1 MENKVFKSSGLPIRR
16 TVELLPE
23 IFQTPANEKFLG
35 ATLDALVQP
44 GTLEKTTGYIGRK
57 YGSTYNS
64 SDIYLDKTNTLRS
77 AYQLEPAVVIR
88 KDNKIS
94 ELNDYIDFKNQLK
107 FFGNS
112 SERDD
117 LITNSPTYTWA
128 PPIDWDKF
136 VNYREYF
143 WQPVGPD
150 TVAIEGQAR
159 DIISSYRV
167 RTSGDTEWLFYP
179 DGLKKNPS
187 ITLYRGQTYEFDVNS
202 PGDPFCIRTSNVLGD
217 QSNYNKGVTNNSIE
231 VGKVIFVVPNDAPD
245 MLYYQSSTKRDRIGV
260 FRIAE
265 VKDNTS
271 LDVEKDILG
280 KQSYTSSNGVVLTNG
295 IRLKFIGRTVPAAYS
310 LGSWIVEGVGESIRL
325 INWEEIELP
334 PISNPNPEVLFDNG
348 GFDNQPFDEAL
359 SYPRSKDYV
368 TINRASKDKNPWS
381 RYNRWVHRSVI
392 EYTAS
397 INGAVALIDETLRA
411 KRPIIEFNADIQ
423 LYNHCAVAKQSVDLV
438 DDFTTD
444 VFSTIE
450 GSVGYNI
457 DGEPI
462 TEGFRILFTADTD
475 PLIKN
480 KIFQVKF
487 ITVQNSTNETNR
499 RQISLVETE
508 DSVSSAGEGLVI
520 KRGKKYG
527 YAMFHFDGTTW
538 IKSQGKL
545 AVNVPPMID
554 VFDSTGVSLSD
565 ITKYNTTTFAGT
577 KIFGY
582 KIATAGINDSELGFP
597 LSYLNINNT
606 GDILFEFTWDTDVFL
621 YQDNAVSISQNVNQG
636 FFRFNQTLSDV
647 IYENNWKDTAT
658 EYQQAIIQTITLTE
672 NTDTVVST
680 ACVWDQATR
689 DKTLYFINGTQAVPA
704 TVTVSRDKKIIKFS
718 NVLSIDDVVTVK
730 VYTDAEPNDG
740 YYEIPFGLERN
751 PLNQSLTT
759 FTLGQVND
767 HVGSM
772 IELNS
777 EFIGTFPGASNL
789 RDLVD
794 YEKYGRRFLKHAGVP
809 ALAINLICNKETN
822 IINSIRFAANEYNKF
837 RNNFLTLAI
846 DLPYDNGDPIEFVD
860 AILSSITKSKSLKS
874 PFVDSDMIGSGAFS
888 AISYTVEDTG
898 INTFALSEK
907 FDLETVSNKAV
918 YVYINGNQ
926 GLVNNDYIFDSTF
939 GFVRILTE
947 LSEGD
952 LIEIKEYFTTSFNF
966 IPATPTKMGLYKKYI
981 PRIFIDDTYIEPTK
995 VIQGHDGSI
1004 TVAFNDFRDDLLLEL
1019 EKRIYNNIKINYDES
1034 KFDIDATAS
1043 SFYKTG
1049 SFTKKDFDYVIN
1061 QEFLR
1066 WAVTT
1071 DVDLFANTFYSPSNP
1086 FTYSYPNIVDSLT
1099 GEPLPAFWRG
1109 IYSTIFDT
1117 DRPHVCPWEM
1127 LGFSEKPLWW
1137 EEEYGPAPYT
1147 SGNLLL
1153 WEDLRDGFIRQGHRV
1168 GKHIRYERPNLL
1180 DIIPVD
1186 EEGNLKNP
1194 LLINLISN
1202 YSSFSNQ
1209 SKFKFG
1215 DVAPAE
1221 NAWRKSPSFPFV
1233 TIFAMCLLKP
1243 FEFISSSLD
1252 RNKIKKNIIDQ
1263 TVSTDTNYFVN
1274 LETYKASLESAVTP
1288 TGLFYYIR
1296 NFLKIDLKDTEV
1308 LINKLENF
1316 DINISNKIGGF
1327 VDKSQQKYLLDSKN
1341 PKSTSSSVFIPPE
1354 DYEVFFN
1361 IGSPISNITY
1371 SGVIVEKGINEWII
1385 TGYDKLNTFFE
1396 YYPVLPSNAD
1406 PKIYVGGVSEN
1417 FVVWEAAQFYVTGN
1431 IVKYSD
1437 SFYRAIISHT
1447 SDQTF
1452 DITRWTK
1459 ITQIPLV
1466 GAIEAS
1472 KRTYFDKTDLQKLS
1486 YGSVLKDVQEVVDF
1500 LLGYGAHLK
1509 DLGFVFEEFSNEL
1522 ESVANWETSSKE
1534 FMFWTSHNWAPGAII
1549 SLSPAAIK
1557 LKVSSTG
1564 GVADSILDSFYD
1576 YTILKSDGTKLLS
1589 TNIDVSRSYNEF
1601 SITPVD
1607 IRDGIY
1613 FARINYVLKEHA
1625 VVFNDRT
1632 MFNDVIFDK
1641 GPGYR
1646 QQRIKVLGFRTTDW
1660 DGDYTSPGFIYD
1672 NVNITAWTP
1681 FVDYKLGDIVK
1692 YREFNYVSK
1701 QAQAGVDE
1709 FDNIYWEKLDSTPTS
1724 GLVSNF
1730 DYKISQF
1737 EDFYDLDSEGLGSSQ
1752 RDLARHS
1759 IGYQTR
1765 SYLQDLVEDS
1775 VSQYR
1780 IYQGFI
1786 REKGTANSIK
1796 KVFDKISSVEADAV
1810 EINEEWAFRLG
1821 QLGGID
1827 QFNEVEFTIGK
1838 DQFKLN
1844 PQPVILNNRTIDQN
1858 TYKNYIVLSDTDYQI
1873 GNSTNSVITTKAIPE
1888 PNYGAGYVRVE
1899 DVDFVIKNFDQLIG
1913 NNIQDF
1919 KNGSL
1924 LWTTFKVS
1932 GWDIL
1937 RYQITDISV
1946 VAVQA
1951 LDKNTVSLVTNRPH
1965 KLSVGTIIGLTN
1977 INNLEGFFEITGV
1990 NTTIII
1996 VNVAAGL
2003 DKEPEIDQ
2011 SSFCAIGLFLPAR
2024 IKTISELTQEQ
2035 FSILPFGSRIWL
2047 DTNENSRWQILERQR
2062 QYNPIG
2068 ISEYGVS
2075 LPASLGSASVYVP
2088 ARDQTIVSNP
2098 GTQVAANDTSREAA
2112 VIVYTQSTEGLIP
2125 NQILSPVAEIASD
2138 LLGSYGTTLTV
2149 SNDGRWLL
2157 VGSPT
2162 ASGIPSGYKELYN
2175 SAQTYNTGDTVLY
2188 AGKLWKAKTPITGD
2202 GSTITLATE
2211 DWEPVELHEAQP
2223 AGKNLIG
2230 TNPGYPKQ
2238 GCVDIYEFTQGQWTY
2253 RHTIISPR
2261 PEAQE
2266 YFGSSIAIGKQEG
2279 IEGTSGDVTIVV
2291 KSIDSA
2297 GGITL
2302 VDAVGVSGLK
2312 NAVFENI
2319 GGTDISTPGSG
2330 ATFDIIKSTP
2340 NYIVTV
2346 RNGGIRYAIGDQIK
2360 ILGTQIGGTSPTN
2373 DLIITVRSIAAD
2385 GEIVGSEVYTNL
2397 TGINS
2402 IVPTTE
2408 AVFNVSRVR
2417 SSYSVSIVNRGVGYI
2432 GRSVVLYGTRYYGCI
2447 KDTQTDRGVWDS
2459 NSIYYPGDVV
2469 KYPARSSSYYVVNES
2484 VESVQFVLPTD
2495 TEYWTVSGAILPTNT
2510 EYWEEVPGGTF
2521 STLARPWAAYITSAA
2536 DGNLGDL
2543 VKYKAGSSIVISG
2556 AQLGGTSP
2564 TNNLT
2569 IKVSPNLPV
2578 TTTGTLEATS
2588 AVTVATTG
2596 LLRVDMPITFSGGAG
2611 GGISVG
2617 TQYYIKEILNNTSF
2631 TIYSDINTKEIVT
2644 LTASASSSANPMK
2657 FTDNSIRN
2665 ITISGTGVN
2674 GISSVGVATGSG
2686 TYSDIA
2692 GTDISQS
2699 GGGAIFQLTRAEGKY
2714 SATVNVR
2721 GTRYN
2726 IGDQIKILG
2735 EAIGGQPESYTM
2747 AITAPGSLGN
2757 KGRLYLYEFNGI
2769 GWKQLDDNDFVGIF
2783 DYTKTYPSGSIV
2795 WSNNFYWKAIEPYLG
2810 TETSEITDETPGW
2823 ELTSSLNT
2831 GMLPAQSAYINDG
2844 SSLESGFVDDNSL
2857 ELLNADDLYGHS
2869 VSMSSDS
2876 TILVVGAPAADSS
2889 NIANYKGV
2897 WKSFQPYLINN
2908 IVKITVG
2915 NLPVYYK
2922 LISDSSLNEPPSPS
2936 SEVWENINYLG
2947 PFDTGCA
2954 FVYRKN
2960 AAGVYQLTQTIDAD
2974 TINSQDLESGDELG
2988 YTVSLNREG
2997 TLLFVSAPDADIK
3010 EKDKGAVFVFE
3021 NINGTFTLLQ
3031 RLESYSLDFFERFG
3045 DTISVSPTSDTLAI
3059 TAGSAVASRAVTFD
3073 KGETTFDFLLTNY
3086 KDPIGV
3092 TGKVYV
3098 YNKYDSKYI
3107 LSEAFDQNISIAESF
3122 GKSLTCFDDRIIV
3135 GSPTYKSED
3144 PAFLNAVIGKVQV
3157 FKKLKDVNSWSPIR
3171 EQEDSVDIAL
3181 LKTLSFFDPDT
3192 QIKLGDIDIIDPFH
3206 EKILSVAEREIKFKT
3221 SFDPAMYSNGVAANE
3236 TQAWYDQM
3244 VGMVWWDTSTVKWLS
3259 TNQGDVSFRLG
3270 NWNALAFG
3278 ASIDVYE
3285 WVETEYLPSEWAE
3298 LTLTADAFSLG
3309 ISGTPLYADNS
3320 NYSVK
3325 ENLDVLSGNVSS
3337 RKYYYWVKNKQTLPD
3352 NKPFRKIST
3361 ATIADYIEN
3370 PISSGITFAALLDKD
3385 KISFYNPTSIISG
3398 NNVSVVLQF
3407 YKNDKPITEIHREY
3421 QLLTEGISDS
3431 VPSADLENKWIDSLI
3446 GYDIAGKEVPD
3457 ISLPEKFKYG
3467 ILTRPRQSMFIDR
3480 NKAVQIT
3487 IAYINNIL
3495 LTQPFSEILDFDK
3508 LNSTEEYPVAAKR
3521 LYDQAVDTVEE
3532 LTKISTSKTKPAV
3545 LKANI
3550 INGRISTV
3558 DVIDPG
3564 YGYKVAPPI
3573 KVSGSGSGA
3582 KLLAIRDKLGR
3593 ITSVQVETSGSK
3605 YISASLEIRQFA
3617 VLVKTDST
3625 VNNYWSIYS
3634 WNERAKEFYRSATQS
3649 YNTPSYWNLIDWW
3662 ETGFSEK
3669 SRVSAEIPGLYA
3681 ESEISIDI
3689 GKLLRIKNYG
3699 GGNWAVLERVAV
3711 EQATILNKYRLVGR
3725 YNGTLQISDS
3735 FINTETYSTGYD
3747 KTQTYDS
3754 VGFDKSSSRE
3764 FRIILDSIKTDLF
3777 VGNLSPEWNK
3787 LFFAN
3792 IHYAFSEQLYIDW
3805 AFKTSFVNAIHNV
3818 GNLSKKVTYKNDNL
3832 PSYQSY
3838 INEVKPYRTKIR
3850 EYTSKYLNL
3859 ENSNTAIT
3867 DFDVPSVYNN
3877 LTNQIEPVKLTS
3889 TEIDT
3894 YPWKFW
3900 LDNYK
3905 YSITDIVLSNPGKT
3919 YKTVPIVLI
3928 EGGGGTGA
3936 TAKAFISSGRVS
3948 KVILLNGGSGYTSAP
3963 TITFVGG
3970 IGTNLANSAAA
3981 IAVLGNSKARIF
3993 NMNLR
3998 FDRVSKT
4005 ATFASRSNDEKFIDT
4020 EAFFGTGSQTVFN
4033 LKYPPTQ
4040 DKSKISVY
4048 VKKAADTSTG
4058 QGAKLLADEYSVSL
4072 NTINVSG
4079 LSVLRGRLT
4088 VNSAPADLDKV
4099 TIIYE
4104 KNDVV
4109 LDALN
4114 RIDKYYKPKTGMLG
4128 LEKVVSRDPVTS
4140 EILDIKVDYS
4150 QLITGID
4157 YGGVIVQGATLDV
4170 TGGWDALPWF
4180 TEGWDSVDSLNA
4192 DLYIVADGTTNSF
4205 NLTSVPPT
4213 GQQINIYLKKVGNTQ
4228 FERIDY
4234 PTYDEYQTDPL
4245 IEDVPPST
4253 ALMNTYVA
4261 DGSTLAVTIPTEI
4274 QINDGDVLIFRPD
4287 TSDGSFAISD
4297 KNLID
4302 AEITGGSLSGM
4313 TPYSTALGTLAS
4325 EIVIDGEK
4333 FISPDQVPAP
4343 EENVPGQVLESL
4355 SIKVFHS
4362 NRSGSPAVLSRIY
4375 TGDGVTNLYDIGQAI
4390 PEINSTL
4397 IFVDKV
4403 KFVPEEDYTVEALT
4417 NQIRFLTVPLNDQ
4430 IIEIFSINIGGVE
4443 ILDYRDFVADGS
4455 NRFFLTAAAYPE
4467 TGRIFATVDSV
4478 PVSVGFVNSKGVV
4491 NDIDKTLVEFGVA
4504 PVKDSR
4510 ITIIVLSGESG
4521 QDESIVKINYQT
4533 IDVTDVDVK
4542 NYVINDF
4549 VSLLASPTS
4558 NVIVDINGYK
4568 LKSIDTVIQNYDG
4581 TNAEFA
4587 IALDPLKPVGFIVA
4601 SQVKVFVNNIPLV
4614 FGIEYE
4620 FAGATNTVTVIK
4632 TLAHG
4637 DIIRAE
4643 TYQDIEYEI
4652 VDNQIV
4658 LSNEYILEEGDKIN
4672 IIWFDSYSSVDL
4684 IKDVRTGGKVSYPLQ
4699 RDPLSISYVWVYKNG
4714 TRLTPDVD
4722 FYLDYPRST
4731 IYLKDENTNTDEIEI
4746 ISFAT
4751 DIYKKPFAYEIFK
4764 DILNAH
4770 HYTRY
4775 SVTDV
4780 SLAANLNY
4788 YDTELVL
4795 TNSSDLPTPK
4805 LLLPGVISINGERI
4819 EYLSKDGNTLKD
4831 LRRGTLGTSIPSVH
4845 LTNSV
4850 VVNLSYTEK
4859 LPYKETQD
4867 RYDFVADGSSA
4878 IYNGLPFIPSKST
4891 RLTDWYRDTIPEN
4904 FGPSDQIEVFV
4915 AGRRLRKD
4923 PTMVFDNTVGSY
4935 SPVGDVSVEA
4945 EFSVDGITSAIR
4957 LTETPPA
4964 GQRITVIRRTGKVWY
4979 NKGADSI
4986 TNGETLSQNTT
4997 PIAKFLQQ
5005 RTTKLL

>member
-94 ELNDYIDFKNQLK
+94 ELNDYIDFKNQIK
-107 FFGNS
+107 FFGNIS
-112 SERDD
+112 DRDD

-150 TVAIEGQAR
+150 TVVIEGQAR
-159 DIISSYRV
+159 EVISSYRV

-202 PGDPFCIRTSNVLGD
+202 PGDPFFIRTSNVLGE
-217 QSNYNKGVTNNSIE
+217 QSNYNKGVTNNGTQ
-231 VGKVIFVVPNDAPD
+231 VGRVTFVVPNDAPD
-245 MLYYQSSTKRDRIGV
+245 MLYYQSANKRDRIGV

-265 VKDNTS
+265 VKDNTF
-271 LDVEKDILG
+271 LDINKDILG
-280 KQSYTSSNGVVLTNG
+280 KQRYTSSNGVTLTNG
-295 IRLKFIGRTVPAAYS
+295 LRLRFIGRTSPEAYS
-310 LGSWIVEGVGESIRL
+310 SGSWIVEGVGESIRL

-348 GFDNQPFDEAL
+348 GFDDQPFDESL

-381 RYNRWVHRSVI
+381 RYNRWIHRSVI
-392 EYTAS
+392 EYTAA
-397 INGAVALIDETLRA
+397 INNSAAVINETLRA
-411 KRPIIEFNADIQ
+411 KRPIIEFKADIQ
-423 LYNHCAVAKQSVDLV
+423 LYNHGSVAKQSVDLI

-487 ITVQNSTNETNR
+487 ITVQNSTNETTR

-527 YAMFHFDGTTW
+527 YSMFHFDGTTW

-554 VFDSTGVSLSD
+554 VFDADGVSLSD
-565 ITKYNTTTFAGT
+565 TDKYNTTTFAGT

-582 KIATAGINDSELGFP
+582 KVATSGTADSELGFP

-606 GDILFEFTWDTDVFL
+606 GDILFEFTWDSDSFI
-621 YQDNAVSISQNVNQG
+621 YQNNAVSISQLVNQG
-636 FFRFNQTLSDV
+636 FYRFNQTLTDAT
-647 IYENNWKDTAT
+647 YENNWKNTDL
-658 EYQQAIIQTITLTE
+658 EYLQAIVQTITVTE
-672 NTDTVVST
+672 TTDTVVST
-680 ACVWDQATR
+680 ACMWNQATR
-689 DKTLYFINGTQAVPA
+689 DKTLYFINGHQTVPIE
-704 TVTVSRDKKIIKFS
+704 VTVSRNKKIIKFN
-718 NVLSIDDVVTVK
+718 NVLSIDDVVTIK
-730 VYTDAEPNDG
+730 VYTDAEPNEG
-740 YYEIPFGLERN
+740 FYEIPFGLERN

-772 IELNS
+772 IELDTN
-777 EFIGTFPGASNL
+777 FVGTFPGSGNL

-794 YEKYGRRFLKHAGVP
+794 YEKYGRRFLKHAGIP
-809 ALAINLICNKETN
+809 SLSINLICNKETN

-860 AILSSITKSKSLKS
+860 TILSSITKSKTLKS

-888 AISYTVEDTG
+888 AIKYTVEDTG

-907 FDLETVSNKAV
+907 FDLDTISNKAV
-918 YVYINGNQ
+918 YVYINGTQ
-926 GLVNNDYIFDSTF
+926 GLVNKDYTFDSTF

-947 LSEGD
+947 LFEGD
-952 LIEIKEYFTTSFNF
+952 VIEIKEYFTTSFNF
-966 IPATPTKMGLYKKYI
+966 IPPTPTKMGLYKKYI
-981 PRIFIDDTYIEPTK
+981 PKIFTDDTYIEPTR

-1004 TVAFNDFRDDLLLEL
+1004 TIAFNDFRDELLLEL
-1019 EKRIYNNIKINYDES
+1019 EKRIYNNIKSSYDET
-1034 KFDIDATAS
+1034 KFDIDTTVS

-1049 SFTKKDFDYVIN
+1049 SFTKQDFDFVIN

-1071 DVDLFANTFYSPSNP
+1071 DVDLFANEFYSPSNP
-1086 FTYSYPNIVDSLT
+1086 FSYSYPNIVDSST
-1099 GEPLPAFWRG
+1099 GDPLPAFWRG
-1109 IYSTIFDT
+1109 IYSTVFDT
-1117 DRPHVCPWEM
+1117 DRPHTCPWEM
-1127 LGFSEKPLWW
+1127 LGFSEMPAWW
-1137 EEEYGPAPYT
+1137 EDEYGPAPYT

-1153 WEDLRDGFIRQGHRV
+1153 WEDLRDGLIRQGTRAGTHV
-1168 GKHIRYERPNLL
+1168 RYERPNLL

-1215 DVAPAE
+1215 DMAPAE

-1252 RNKIKKNIIDQ
+1252 RNKIKKNIINQ
-1263 TVSTDTNYFVN
+1263 LVSTDTNYFIN
-1274 LETYKASLESAVTP
+1274 LNDYKSSLETTVTP
-1288 TGLFYYIR
+1288 TGLFYYID
-1296 NFLKIDLKDTEV
+1296 NFLKIDLKDKAV
-1308 LINKLENF
+1308 LADKLENF
-1316 DINISNKIGGF
+1316 NINISNKIGGF

-1361 IGSPISNITY
+1361 IGSPISNVTY
-1371 SGVIVEKGINEWII
+1371 SGVIIEKGISEWII
-1385 TGYDKLNTFFE
+1385 TGYDKLNTFFN
-1396 YYPVLPSNAD
+1396 YYPTLPSNAD

-1417 FVVWEAAQFYVTGN
+1417 FVIWEAAQFYIKGN
-1431 IVKYSD
+1431 IIKYND
-1437 SFYRAIISHT
+1437 SFYRATVSHT
-1447 SDQTF
+1447 SEQTF
-1452 DITRWTK
+1452 DITNWTK

-1472 KRTYFDKTDLQKLS
+1472 KRTYFDKTDPQKLS
-1486 YGSVLKDVQEVVDF
+1486 YGSVLKDIQEVVDF
-1500 LLGYGAHLK
+1500 LLGYGEYLK
-1509 DLGFVFEEFSNEL
+1509 DVGFVFEEFSNDL

-1549 SLSPAAIK
+1549 ALSPAAIK

-1564 GVADSILDSFYD
+1564 GVADNILDSFYD
-1576 YTILKSDGTKLLS
+1576 YTILKSDGTKLLP

-1672 NVNITAWTP
+1672 NVNITEWTP

-1701 QAQAGVDE
+1701 SAQAGVEE
-1709 FDNIYWEKLDSTPTS
+1709 FNNTYWEKLDSTPTS

-1838 DQFKLN
+1838 EQFKLN

-1858 TYKNYIVLSDTDYQI
+1858 TYKNYIVLTDNDYQI
-1873 GNSTNSVITTKAIPE
+1873 GNSSNSIITTKSITE
-1888 PNYGAGYVRVE
+1888 PSWGAGYVRTD

-1913 NNIQDF
+1913 NDI
-1919 KNGSL
+1919 KNFQQGSL

-1946 VAVQA
+1946 VAVQS
-1951 LDKNTVSLVTNRPH
+1951 LDRTTVSLVTNRPH
-1965 KLSVGTIIGLTN
+1965 KLSVGTIVGLTN
-1977 INNLEGFFEITGV
+1977 INNLEGFFEIIGV
-1990 NTTIII
+1990 NTTVIII
-1996 VNVAAGL
+1996 TVRNGL

-2024 IKTISELTQEQ
+2024 IKNISELTAEQ

-2047 DTNENSRWQILERQR
+2047 DNNENNKWQILERQR
-2062 QYNPIG
+2062 QFDPIG

-2075 LPASLGSASVYVP
+2075 LPAGLGSASVYVP

-2098 GTQVAANDTSREAA
+2098 GTRVAANDTSREAA
-2112 VIVYTQSTEGLIP
+2112 VIVYTQSTDGLIP
-2125 NQILSPVAEIASD
+2125 NQILSPVLEIASD

-2162 ASGIPSGYKELYN
+2162 ASGIPSGYKELFN
-2175 SAQTYNTGDTVLY
+2175 SSRTYNTGDTVLY
-2188 AGKLWKAKTPITGD
+2188 AGKLWRAKTPITGD
-2202 GSTITLATE
+2202 GSTINLGSE

-2261 PEAQE
+2261 PESLE

-2291 KSIDSA
+2291 KAIDSA

-2302 VDAVGVSGLK
+2302 VDAVGSSGLK
-2312 NAVFENI
+2312 DTVFENI

-2330 ATFDIIKSTP
+2330 ATFDIVKSTP

-2346 RNGGIRYAIGDQIK
+2346 RNGGTRYAVGDQIK
-2360 ILGTQIGGTSPTN
+2360 ILGTQIGGTSPAN
-2373 DLIITVRSIAAD
+2373 DLTITVNSITAG
-2385 GEIVGSEVYTNL
+2385 GEIIGSEVYTNL

-2402 IVPTTE
+2402 IIPTTE

-2417 SSYSVSIVNRGVGYI
+2417 NSYSVSIVNRGVGYV
-2432 GRSVVLYGTRYYGCI
+2432 GRSVVLYGGRYYGCI

-2459 NSIYYPGDVV
+2459 NSVYYPGDTV
-2469 KYPARSSSYYVVNES
+2469 KYPERSSSYYVVNES

-2495 TEYWTVSGAILPTNT
+2495 TDYWTVSGAILPTNV

-2521 STLARPWAAYITSAA
+2521 STLARPWAAYVTSSSE
-2536 DGNLGDL
+2536 GRLGDL
-2543 VKYKAGSSIVISG
+2543 VKYRAGSSIVIPG
-2556 AQLGGTSP
+2556 TQLGGNSP
-2564 TNNLT
+2564 SNNLT

-2578 TTTGTLEATS
+2578 TSTGTLEATS
-2588 AVTVATTG
+2588 AVTVASTG
-2596 LLRVDMPITFSGGAG
+2596 LLRVGMPIVFSGGTG

-2617 TQYYIKEILNNTSF
+2617 TQYYIKEILNSTSF
-2631 TIYSDINTKEIVT
+2631 TIYSNPVT
-2644 LTASASSSANPMK
+2644 QELVQLTASASSTANPMR
-2657 FTDNSIRN
+2657 FTDNSIKN
-2665 ITISGTGVN
+2665 ITISGVGIN
-2674 GISSVGVATGSG
+2674 GISSTGVATGVG

-2692 GTDISQS
+2692 GTDISES
-2699 GGGAIFQLTRAEGKY
+2699 GTGAIFQLTRSEGKY

-2721 GTRYN
+2721 GSRYN
-2726 IGDQIKILG
+2726 VGDQIKILG
-2735 EAIGGQPESYTM
+2735 NSIGGQPESYTM
-2747 AITAPGSLGN
+2747 AITAPGAVRN
-2757 KGRLYLYEFNGI
+2757 KGRIYLYEFNGI
-2769 GWKQLDDNDFVGIF
+2769 SWKQLDDNNFVGIF
-2783 DYTKTYPSGSIV
+2783 DYTETYPSGSIV

-2810 TETSEITDETPGW
+2810 TETSDITEETPGW
-2823 ELTSSLNT
+2823 ELTSSLNM
-2831 GMLPAQSAYINDG
+2831 GILPTQAAYTNDG
-2844 SSLESGFVDDNSL
+2844 SSLESGYVADTSL
-2857 ELLNADDLYGHS
+2857 ELLNDDDLYGQS
-2869 VSMSSDS
+2869 VSMSADS
-2876 TILVVGAPAADSS
+2876 TIMAVGAPAADSS
-2889 NIANYKGV
+2889 NIENYKGV
-2897 WKSFQPYLINN
+2897 WKSFQSYLEND
-2908 IVKITVG
+2908 IVKVTTG
-2915 NLPVYYK
+2915 LTTVYYK
-2922 LISDSSLNEPPSPS
+2922 LIVESSLNEPPSPS
-2936 SEVWENINYLG
+2936 SEVWENINYSG
-2947 PFDTGCA
+2947 PYDTGCV
-2954 FVYRKN
+2954 FIYKKDTL
-2960 AAGVYQLTQTIDAD
+2960 GVYQLTQTIDAD
-2974 TINSQDLESGDELG
+2974 TIDSQDLESGDELG

-2997 TLLFVSAPDADIK
+2997 TLLFVAAPDADIK
-3010 EKDKGAVFVFE
+3010 EKDKGAVFVFT
-3021 NINGTFTLLQ
+3021 NVNGTFELLQ

-3073 KGETTFDFLLTNY
+3073 NGETTFDFLLTNY

-3098 YNKYDSKYI
+3098 YNKYNSKYI

-3135 GSPTYKSED
+3135 GSPTYRSED

-3157 FKKLKDVNSWSPIR
+3157 FKKIKDVNSWSPIR
-3171 EQEDSVDIAL
+3171 EQEDSVNTSL

-3192 QIKLGDIDIIDPFH
+3192 QIKLGDIDVIDPLNG
-3206 EKILSVAEREIKFKT
+3206 KILSVAEREIKFKT
-3221 SFDPAMYSNGVAANE
+3221 SFDPAIYSTGIAANE

-3244 VGMVWWDTSTVKWLS
+3244 VGLVWWDTSTVKWLS
-3259 TNQGDVSFRLG
+3259 TNQGDVAFKLG
-3270 NWNALAFG
+3270 NWNKLAYG

-3298 LTLTADAFSLG
+3298 LTLTTEAFSLG
-3309 ISGTPLYADNS
+3309 ISGTPLYPDNS
-3320 NYSVK
+3320 NYSIK
-3325 ENLDVLSGNVSS
+3325 ENLDILTGNVSS
-3337 RKYYYWVKNKQTLPD
+3337 RKYYYWVKDKQTIPD
-3352 NKPFRKIST
+3352 NKIFRKIST
-3361 ATIADYIEN
+3361 ATVADYIEN
-3370 PISSGITFAALLDKD
+3370 PISSGLPFAALLDKD

-3398 NNVSVVLQF
+3398 DNVSVVLQF
-3407 YKNDKPITEIHREY
+3407 YKNDKNITEVHREY
-3421 QLLTEGISDS
+3421 QLLTEGIADS
-3431 VPSADLENKWIDSLI
+3431 VPSSDLENKWIDSLI
-3446 GYDIAGKEVPD
+3446 GYDITGREVPD

-3467 ILTRPRQSMFIDR
+3467 ILSRPRQSMFVNR

-3487 IAYINNIL
+3487 VGYINNIL
-3495 LTQPFSEILDFDK
+3495 LTQPFSEILNFDK
-3508 LNSTEEYPVAAKR
+3508 LNSVEDYPVASKR
-3521 LYDQAVDTVEE
+3521 LYDLAVDTVEE
-3532 LTKISTSKTKPAV
+3532 LTKISTSKIKPAV

-3573 KVSGSGSGA
+3573 KVTGSGSGA
-3582 KLLAIRDKLGR
+3582 RLLAVRDKLGR
-3593 ITSVQVETSGSK
+3593 ITSVQVESSGSK
-3605 YISASLEIRQFA
+3605 YLSASLSVRQFA

-3625 VNNYWSIYS
+3625 INNYWSIYS
-3634 WNERAKEFYRSATQS
+3634 WNEKSKEFYRSATQS
-3649 YNTPSYWNLIDWW
+3649 YNTPHYWNLVDWW
-3662 ETGFSEK
+3662 EAGFSEK

-3681 ESEISIDI
+3681 ESEISGNLGD
-3689 GKLLRIKNYG
+3689 LVRIKNYG
-3699 GGNWAVLERVAV
+3699 GGNWAVLEQVPA

-3725 YNGTLQISDS
+3725 YNGTLQISES

-3754 VGFDKSSSRE
+3754 VGFDQSASKE
-3764 FRIILDSIKTDLF
+3764 FRIILDSVKNDLF

-3805 AFKTSFVNAIHNV
+3805 AFKTSFVNAVHNV

-3832 PSYQSY
+3832 PSYQNY
-3838 INEVKPYRTKIR
+3838 IEEVKPYRTKIR

-3859 ENSNTAIT
+3859 ENTNTAIT
-3867 DFDVPSVYNN
+3867 DFDVPPVYNN

-3905 YSITDIVLSNPGKT
+3905 YSITDIVISNPGKT

-3936 TAKAFISSGRVS
+3936 KAKAFISNGRVS
-3948 KVILLNGGSGYTSAP
+3948 KVVLLNGGSGYISAP

-3970 IGTNLANSAAA
+3970 IGTNLSNSASA

-3993 NMNLR
+3993 NMNLK
-3998 FDRVSKT
+3998 FDRISKT
-4005 ATFASRSNDEKFIDT
+4005 PTFISASSEEKFIDT
-4020 EAFFGTGSQTVFN
+4020 ETFSGTGSQTVFN

-4048 VKKAADTSTG
+4048 VKEKNDTSSG
-4058 QGAKLLADEYSVSL
+4058 QGAKLLSGEYSVSL
-4072 NTINVSG
+4072 NTIAVNG

-4088 VNSAPADLDKV
+4088 INDAPADGDTVK
-4099 TIIYE
+4099 IIYE
-4104 KNDVV
+4104 KNDAT

-4114 RIDKYYKPKTGMLG
+4114 RIDKYYKPKAGMLG
-4128 LEKVVSRDPVTS
+4128 LEKTVTKDPVTA
-4140 EILDIKVDYS
+4140 EILDVKVDYS

-4192 DLYIVADGTTNSF
+4192 DLYIVADGTTNTF
-4205 NLTSVPPT
+4205 NLTTVPPS

-4245 IEDVPPST
+4245 IEDVPP
-4253 ALMNTYVA
+4253 AAAQMNTYVG
-4261 DGSTLAVTIPTEI
+4261 DGSTLTVTIPNTIE
-4274 QINDGDVLIFRPD
+4274 INDGDVLIFRPD

-4302 AEITGGSLSGM
+4302 AEISGGTLSGM
-4313 TPYSTALGTLAS
+4313 TPYSTALGILAS

-4362 NRSGSPAVLSRIY
+4362 NRSGAPAVLSRIY
-4375 TGDGVTNLYDIGQAI
+4375 TGNGVTALYDIGQAI
-4390 PEINSTL
+4390 PEVNSVL
-4397 IFVDKV
+4397 IYVDKV
-4403 KFVPEEDYTVEALT
+4403 KFVPEEDYTVESLS
-4417 NQIRFLTVPLNDQ
+4417 NQIRFLTIPSMGQ
-4430 IIEIFSINIGGVE
+4430 IIEIFSINIGGTE

-4478 PVSVGFVNSKGVV
+4478 PVSVGFVNSNGIV
-4491 NDIDKTLVEFGVA
+4491 NDIDKTLVEFGIA
-4504 PVKDSR
+4504 PAAGSK
-4510 ITIIVLSGESG
+4510 IAIIVLSGESG
-4521 QDESIVKINYQT
+4521 QGESIVKINYQS
-4533 IDVTDVDVK
+4533 IAVTDVDVK

-4549 VSLLASPTS
+4549 VSLEASPTS
-4558 NVIVDINGYK
+4558 NVIVEVNGRK
-4568 LKSIDTVIQNYDG
+4568 LRSVDTVIQTYDG
-4581 TNAEFA
+4581 TNSKFA

-4601 SQVKVFVNNIPLV
+4601 SQVKVFVNNVRLV
-4614 FGIEYE
+4614 FGLEYE
-4620 FAGATNTVTVIK
+4620 FTGATNTVTIIK
-4632 TLAHG
+4632 TLDHG
-4637 DIIRAE
+4637 DVIRAE

-4652 VDNQIV
+4652 INNEIV
-4658 LSNEYILEEGDKIN
+4658 LIDSFVLATDDTIN
-4672 IIWFDSYSSVDL
+4672 IVWFDRYSSVDL
-4684 IKDVRTGGKVSYPLQ
+4684 IKDLRTGGKVSYPLQ
-4699 RDPLSISYVWVYKNG
+4699 RDPISISYVWVYKNG
-4714 TRLTPDVD
+4714 TRLTPDID

-4731 IYLKDENTNTDEIEI
+4731 IYLTDENTASDEIEI

-4751 DIYKKPFAYEIFK
+4751 EIYKKPFAYEIFK

-4780 SLAANLNY
+4780 SLASNLNY

-4795 TNSSDLPTPK
+4795 TDSSQLPDPQH
-4805 LLLPGVISINGERI
+4805 LLPGVISINGERI

-4831 LRRGTLGTSIPSVH
+4831 LRRGTLGTSIPLVH
-4845 LTNSV
+4845 STGSAV
-4850 VVNLSYTEK
+4850 VDLSYTEK
-4859 LPYKETQD
+4859 LPYKEAQD

-4878 IYNGLPFIPSKST
+4878 IYNGLPFIPTKST
-4891 RLTDWYRDTIPEN
+4891 RTTDWYRDTIPES

-4923 PTMVFDNTVGSY
+4923 PTSIFDNTVGSY
-4935 SPVGDVSVEA
+4935 SPAGDVSVEA

-4957 LTETPPA
+4957 LTEIPEA

-4979 NKGADSI
+4979 NKGGDSV
-4986 TNGETLSQNTT
+4986 TSGKTLSQNTT